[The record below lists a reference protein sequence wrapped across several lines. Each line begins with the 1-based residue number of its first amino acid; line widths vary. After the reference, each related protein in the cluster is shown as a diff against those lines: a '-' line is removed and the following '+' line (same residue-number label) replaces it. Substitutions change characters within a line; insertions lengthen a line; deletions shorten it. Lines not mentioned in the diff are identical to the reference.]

1 MLGAAL
7 HRRRA
12 RPHMHGRLLLDPLPL
27 VAAMVHPLDATG
39 ALKGDILHLG
49 PPAPP
54 PLDLPAR
61 LLVQFAGLLAQPF
74 RADPPRRRQQMGMM
88 VALVALAT
96 WCVDRHVHRHPMPL
110 ADLPREA
117 QRKLAPR
124 LGRQLGRKRDFIF
137 TGDGGVLARLGL
149 LGGVPER
156 GPVVGPRRGVGGHNK
171 RVMLDALLAGV
182 IVDEA
187 GSLVRD
193 FDARTISRCRRR
205 TATGGTADRLN
216 RKMEARH
223 RRALTSHAGAWRGR

>member
-1 MLGAAL
+1 
-7 HRRRA
+7 
-12 RPHMHGRLLLDPLPL
+12 MHS
-27 VAAMVHPLDATG
+27 
-39 ALKGDILHLG
+39 IL
-49 PPAPP
+49 A
-54 PLDLPAR
+54 PAR

-156 GPVVGPRRGVGGHNK
+156 GPVVGDARRKIILGGLL
-171 RVMLDALLAGV
+171 LDAAMKDPAWESRLNDLMN
-182 IVDEA
+182 
-187 GSLVRD
+187 R
-193 FDARTISRCRRR
+193 ISRDQDRKAFEGW
-205 TATGGTADRLN
+205 TFKGGPAD
-216 RKMEARH
+216 A
-223 RRALTSHAGAWRGR
+223 